1 MKARV
6 AALLVALVAT
16 GPLAAQAKPKPQ
28 PAGKPTPAG
37 KPAAGRPAAGRPA
50 AAAAKPAPAPPAPAA
65 KPDSA
70 RAAVAAAPKPDSNA
84 APVLKREIFSYEGGG
99 RDPFLSLLKS
109 GDIRPL
115 LSDLKLTGI
124 YYDGRFAARSV
135 AVLRD
140 VTNNHIYRV
149 KPGEI
154 IGRLK
159 VTAIRP
165 REIVFTVQ
173 EFGFERQESLTL
185 AKQEVTP

>member
-1 MKARV
+1 VSARSAV
-6 AALLVALVAT
+6 LLAALVAV
-16 GPLAAQAKPKPQ
+16 GPLAAQAKPKPV
-28 PAGKPTPAG
+28 
-37 KPAAGRPAAGRPA
+37 
-50 AAAAKPAPAPPAPAA
+50 A

-70 RAAVAAAPKPDSNA
+70 KADSPKADSTAPPA
-84 APVLKREIFSYEGGG
+84 LVREVYSYEGGG

-115 LSDLKLTGI
+115 LSDLKLVGI
-124 YYDGRFAARSV
+124 YYDGRLTARSV

-140 VTNNHIYRV
+140 VTNNKIYRV
-149 KPGEI
+149 KPGDI

-159 VTAIRP
+159 VTTIRP

-173 EFGFERQESLTL
+173 EFGFERQESLQL